1 MSVVTRFAPSPTG
14 FLHIGGARTA
24 LFNYLF
30 AAHHGG
36 RYLLRIEDTDKK
48 RSTTEAI
55 EAIYDGLNWLGLAAN
70 DGVIL
75 QSEREER
82 HRAVAEE
89 MLSTGTAYKC
99 FLSKEE
105 LTDIRAAAHET
116 GRPVRSPWRDRS
128 DRPASAQAAYVV
140 RLRMPDEGL
149 TTIQDMV
156 QGKVSVK
163 NCSLD
168 DIVLLRSDGTP
179 TYMLAVVVDDHDM
192 GITHVIRGDDHL
204 NNAFR
209 QYHIYQGAG
218 WLPPIFAHIPLI
230 HGPDGA
236 KLSKR
241 HGALGVGSYREM
253 GFLPEAVSNYLS
265 RLGWSHGDDE
275 LFSREQAV
283 GWFDGK
289 HIGKAPARF
298 DIDKLKAVNQH
309 WLRKIPSDELAEQ
322 LIEMRGG
329 VAAVQSRGWLEKLMP
344 LFTERAQTLLELN
357 EMTNWLFSEG
367 APTLNED
374 AAALLTDEAKHTLQ
388 KVAKF
393 LQTSTA
399 DKAEFDSAFKDWMAT
414 EGLKMRDVGV
424 PLRAALTGSKTAP
437 SILDI
442 VKGLGIEETLNRID
456 QICT

>member
-24 LFNYLF
+24 LFNHLF

-48 RSTTEAI
+48 RSTSKAI
-55 EAIYDGLNWLGLAAN
+55 EAIHDGLNWLGLGGN
-70 DGVIL
+70 EDVIL
-75 QSEREER
+75 QSERVER

-89 MLSTGTAYKC
+89 MLAAGTAYKC
-99 FLSKEE
+99 FLSDEE
-105 LTDIRAAAHET
+105 LADIRAAARES
-116 GRPVRSPWRDRS
+116 GKPMRSPWRDRS
-128 DRPASAQAAYVV
+128 DLPSVQAAYVV
-140 RLRMPDEGL
+140 RLKMPDVGV
-149 TTIQDMV
+149 TNIQDMV
-156 QGKVSVK
+156 QGHVSVQ
-163 NCSLD
+163 NTSLD
-168 DIVLLRSDGTP
+168 DLVLLRSDGTP
-179 TYMLAVVVDDHDM
+179 TYMLAVVVDDYDM

-218 WLPPIFAHIPLI
+218 WPVPIFGHIPLI

-241 HGALGVGSYREM
+241 HGALGVDAYRDM
-253 GFLPEAVSNYLS
+253 GFLPEAVGNYLS
-265 RLGWSHGDDE
+265 RLGWSHGNDE

-283 GWFDGK
+283 SWFDGQ

-298 DIDKLKAVNQH
+298 DMDKLKAVNQY
-309 WLRKIPSDELAEQ
+309 WLRKMPVDELAEK
-322 LIEMRGG
+322 LIVMRGG
-329 VAAVQSRGWLEKLMP
+329 VAAAQSKEWLEQLMP
-344 LFTERAQTLLELN
+344 LFTERAQTLVELN
-357 EMTNWLFSEG
+357 EMTSWLFVNG
-367 APTLNED
+367 APALNED

-388 KVAKF
+388 KVAQF
-393 LQTSTA
+393 LSTSGA
-399 DKAEFDSAFKDWMAT
+399 NKAEFDTAFKDWMAG
-414 EGLKMRDVGV
+414 EGLKMREVGL
-424 PLRAALTGSKTAP
+424 PLRAALTGTKTAP

-442 VKGLGIEETLNRID
+442 VRALGTEETLNRIN

>member
-48 RSTTEAI
+48 RSTIEAI
-55 EAIYDGLNWLGLAAN
+55 EAIHEGLNWLGLSG
-70 DGVIL
+70 DGDVIL
-75 QSEREER
+75 QSERAER
-82 HRAVAEE
+82 HRHVAEE
-89 MLSTGTAYKC
+89 MLIAGTAYKC
-99 FLSKEE
+99 FLSEEE
-105 LTDIRAAAHET
+105 LADIRAVALRT
-116 GRPVRSPWRDRS
+116 GKPVRSPWRDRS
-128 DRPASAQAAYVV
+128 DLLSEQASYVV
-140 RLRMPDEGL
+140 RLKMPDEGV

-156 QGKVSVK
+156 QGDVSVQ
-163 NCSLD
+163 NSSLD
-168 DIVLLRSDGTP
+168 DLVLLRSDGTP
-179 TYMLAVVVDDHDM
+179 TYMLAVVVDDYDM
-192 GITHVIRGDDHL
+192 NITHVIRGDDHL

-209 QYHIYQGAG
+209 QYHIYEGAG
-218 WLPPIFAHIPLI
+218 WPVPVFGHIPLI

-241 HGALGVGSYREM
+241 HGALGVDTYRDM

-275 LFSREQAV
+275 LFSREQAAS
-283 GWFDGK
+283 WFDGK

-298 DIDKLKAVNQH
+298 DVDKLKAVNQY
-309 WLRKIPSDELAEQ
+309 WLRKMPADELAEK
-322 LIEMRGG
+322 LIVMRGG
-329 VAAVQSRGWLEKLMP
+329 VAAAQSREWLNELMP
-344 LFTERAQTLLELN
+344 LFTERAQTLVELSG
-357 EMTNWLFSEG
+357 MTDWLFNHG

-374 AAALLTDEAKHTLQ
+374 AVALLTDEAKHTLQ
-388 KVAKF
+388 KVAQF
-393 LQTSTA
+393 LSTCTA
-399 DKAEFDSAFKDWMAT
+399 NKAEFDTAFKDWMAA
-414 EGLKMRDVGV
+414 EGLKMRDVGL
-424 PLRAALTGSKTAP
+424 PLRAALTGTRTAP

-442 VKGLGIEETLNRID
+442 IRGLGTKETLNRIN